1 MRVTFSKKM
10 IDIDLLTEDDVG
22 RWVTYRKGP
31 RVNRGRIRDW
41 SDRVVYVVYWA
52 GSGEHWDQFKDY
64 YACATPPEDVEFDE
78 P

>member
-1 MRVTFSKKM
+1 M
-10 IDIDLLTEDDVG
+10 INIDSLTEDDVG

-52 GSGEHWDQFKDY
+52 GYGEHWDQFKDY

>member
-1 MRVTFSKKM
+1 M
-10 IDIDLLTEDDVG
+10 IDIGSLTEDDIG

-31 RVNRGRIRDW
+31 RVNRGRIRGW

-52 GSGEHWDQFKDY
+52 GSGEHWEQFKDY
-64 YACATPPEDVEFDE
+64 YACATPPEDVEFEE

>member
-1 MRVTFSKKM
+1 M
-10 IDIDLLTEDDVG
+10 IDIDSLTEDDVG

-31 RVNRGRIRDW
+31 RVNRGRIRGW

-52 GSGEHWDQFKDY
+52 GSGEHWDKFKDY